1 MLLMKYEKD
10 FFCIFVTYKLIAK
23 NVMNENLKAIANSFA
38 EEYCSDAI
46 YPAHLFKAILH
57 KEIGLVHFIE
67 SELDKDYFYLQDWA
81 DVQMQLSPRAVR
93 PMRDLEYSDESV
105 AVLDEAENYK
115 VKFDLEETTDVCVLA
130 ALVTPGVGFSFD
142 QLKTLPLTPS
152 DISAKMGGGV
162 NVEAPYM
169 EGAELTKK
177 TGAAGGGKGSLAKYC
192 VDKTAVARAGNLDNV
207 IGFEKEIAI
216 IYEILGRKTKANL
229 LITGEAGVGK
239 TSLVNGFVRELAADH
254 VPGFLSG
261 AVAYELDTA
270 ALGGDAQYKGEVE
283 DRFKNVITEIA
294 NLPNAVLIIESIDK
308 LFDKQGSLFGAS
320 SILKN
325 ELSKGRLQL
334 LATSSIDGY
343 TKNIETDKE
352 MTSKLEKITVEE
364 PTADLTL
371 RILKGAL
378 PAYEEYHG
386 LKVDETVMGD
396 AIRLAKRYLTEKS
409 LPDSAFDLID
419 RTMAQ
424 VKTMNDLTGN
434 IIDELKGKLEA
445 IKASAEG
452 KDKADEGLMKE
463 LDWLNYELFN
473 KVSCILLAGVDS
485 DTDFSKIATIQE
497 RIDFLAGILDKL
509 TELSAEQRSELKSD
523 DLSAVVAKQ
532 TGIPLGKVQTKERDR
547 LMGAEDTLKKRV
559 VGQDHAVKKVL
570 DAVYEAHSGLS
581 KKGQPMGSFFF
592 LGPTG
597 TGKTELAKA
606 LATFLFGDESALI
619 RFDMSEFKE
628 EHSVALLYGAPPGYV
643 GYEEGGLLVNKIRQN
658 PYAVVLFD
666 EIEKAHKS
674 VFDLFLQILDEGKL
688 HDRLGRVGDFSNAL
702 ILFTSNIGAQT
713 IVDKFN
719 AGIIPEN
726 NELMDIMQGYFRP
739 EFLARLTEIV
749 PFSPITDKTVTKIFD
764 IHLKGLLKLLEEQ
777 NIELT
782 LTPEAREKI
791 ALRGYNQQ
799 YGARPVLGIIRKELR
814 HPISKMMIAGRVKT
828 GDKILVEAD
837 KDGQAV
843 FVVNGEKMEA
853 PTKKADEPAEPE
865 KKAAKKK

>member
-1 MLLMKYEKD
+1 
-10 FFCIFVTYKLIAK
+10 
-23 NVMNENLKAIANSFA
+23 MNTKLKAIANSFA

-57 KEIGLVHFIE
+57 KEIGLVNFIE
-67 SELDKDYFYLQDWA
+67 SELDKDYYYLQDWA

-93 PMRDLEYSDESV
+93 PMRDLEYSEESQ
-105 AVLDEAENYK
+105 AVIEEAENYQ
-115 VKFDLEETTDVCVLA
+115 VKFNLDECTDVCVLA
-130 ALVTPGVGFSFD
+130 SLVTPGVGFTFD

-152 DISAKMGGGV
+152 DISAKMAGGA

-169 EGAELTKK
+169 EGAELTKH
-177 TGAAGGGKGSLAKYC
+177 TAAAGGKGSLAKYC
-192 VDKTAVARAGNLDNV
+192 IDKTAIARAGKLDNV
-207 IGFEKEIAI
+207 VGFEKEISV

-239 TSLVNGFVRELAADH
+239 TSLINGFIRELAADH

-270 ALGGDAQYKGEVE
+270 TLGGDAQYKGEVE
-283 DRFKNVITEIA
+283 DRFKNVITEIEA
-294 NLPNAVLIIESIDK
+294 LPNAVLVIESIDK

-320 SILKN
+320 AILKN

-352 MTSKLEKITVEE
+352 MVSKLEKITIEE
-364 PTADLTL
+364 PTADLSL
-371 RILKGAL
+371 RILKGAI
-378 PAYEEYHG
+378 PAYEDYHK
-386 LKVDETVMGD
+386 LTVDETVMTD

-409 LPDSAFDLID
+409 LPDSAIDLID
-419 RTMAQ
+419 RTMSQ
-424 VKTMNDLTGN
+424 VKTMNDLTGS
-434 IIDELKGKLEA
+434 IIEDLRHKLED
-445 IKASAEG
+445 IKGRADG
-452 KDKADEGLMKE
+452 KDDADEALMKE

-485 DTDFSKIATIQE
+485 DTDFSKISSITE
-497 RIDFLAGILDKL
+497 RVNFLSGILDKL
-509 TELSAEQRSELKSD
+509 SELSAEKRTELKSD

-547 LMGAEDTLKKRV
+547 LMGAEETLKKRV
-559 VGQDHAVKKVL
+559 VGQDHAVKEVL
-570 DAVYEAHSGLS
+570 DAVYEARSGLS

-658 PYAVVLFD
+658 PYSVVLFD

-713 IVDKFN
+713 IVEKFN
-719 AGIIPEN
+719 SGIIPEN

-749 PFSPITDKTVTKIFD
+749 PFSPITDKIVVSIFD

-777 NIELT
+777 NINLT
-782 LTPEAREKI
+782 LTPEARQAI

-799 YGARPVLGIIRKELR
+799 YGARPVLGVIRKELR
-814 HPISKMMIAGRVKT
+814 HPISKMMIAGKVKA
-828 GDKILVEAD
+828 GDNIEVQVD

-843 FVVNGEKMEA
+843 FVINGKKEAQSEKS
-853 PTKKADEPAEPE
+853 KE
-865 KKAAKKK
+865 KKK

>member
-1 MLLMKYEKD
+1 MRDLL
-10 FFCIFVTYKLIAK
+10 K
-23 NVMNENLKAIANSFA
+23 NIANSFA

-57 KEIGLVHFIE
+57 KEMGLVHFIE
-67 SELDKDYFYLQDWA
+67 TELDKDYYYLQDWA
-81 DVQMQLSPRAVR
+81 DVQMQLAPRAVR
-93 PMRDLEYSDESV
+93 PMRDLELSDESV
-105 AVLDEAENYK
+105 AVMEEAESYQLKFGLDE
-115 VKFDLEETTDVCVLA
+115 VTPVCILA
-130 ALVTPGVGFSFD
+130 SLVTPGVGFSFD

-169 EGAELTKK
+169 EGAELKK
-177 TGAAGGGKGSLAKYC
+177 GTPAKGGNAIAKYC
-192 VDKTAVARAGNLDNV
+192 TDKTAIARAGNLDAV
-207 IGFEKEIAI
+207 VGFEKEIGI

-261 AVAYELDTA
+261 AVAYELETA

-283 DRFKNVITEIA
+283 DRFKSIINEVEA
-294 NLPNAVLIIESIDK
+294 LPNAVLIIEKIDK
-308 LFDKQGSLFGAS
+308 LFDKQGALYGCSTL
-320 SILKN
+320 LKN

-334 LATSSIDGY
+334 LCTSSIDGY

-352 MTSKLEKITVEE
+352 MVSNLEKITVEE
-364 PTADLTL
+364 PTADQTME
-371 RILKGAL
+371 ILKGIM
-378 PAYEEYHG
+378 PSYEEYHG
-386 LKVDETVMGD
+386 LTVDENVMTES
-396 AIRLAKRYLTEKS
+396 IRLAKRYLTEKS
-409 LPDSAFDLID
+409 LPASAIDLID
-419 RTMAQ
+419 RTMSH
-424 VKTMNDLTGN
+424 VKVENDLVGRKEN
-434 IIDELKGKLEA
+434 KDEENKKE
-445 IKASAEG
+445 
-452 KDKADEGLMKE
+452 KD
-463 LDWLNYELFN
+463 Y
-473 KVSCILLAGVDS
+473 
-485 DTDFSKIATIQE
+485 IAH
-497 RIDFLAGILDKL
+497 
-509 TELSAEQRSELKSD
+509 TELTPE
-523 DLSAVVAKQ
+523 DLTAVVAKQ
-532 TGIPLGKVQTKERDR
+532 TGIPLGKVQTGERER
-547 LMGAEDTLKKRV
+547 LLGGEEALKKRV

-570 DAVYEAHSGLS
+570 DAVYEARSGLN

-597 TGKTELAKA
+597 TGKTELSKA
-606 LATFLFGDESALI
+606 LAEFLFGDESALL

-643 GYEEGGLLVNKIRQN
+643 GYEEGGLLVNKIRQT
-658 PYAVVLFD
+658 PYSVVLFD

-702 ILFTSNIGAQT
+702 ILFTSNIGAQH

-719 AGIIPEN
+719 SGVIPEN

-749 PFSPITDKTVTKIFD
+749 PFSPITDKTVAQIFD
-764 IHLKGLLKLLEEQ
+764 IHMKGLLKLLKEQ
-777 NIELT
+777 DITLE
-782 LTPEAREKI
+782 LTPEARETI

-814 HPISKMMIAGRVKT
+814 HPISKMMIAGKVKA
-828 GDKILVEAD
+828 GDHIK
-837 KDGQAV
+837 
-843 FVVNGEKMEA
+843 VVI
-853 PTKKADEPAEPE
+853 AEGGKVDFE
-865 KKAAKKK
+865 IER